1 MKRHDY
7 GLYFFSAS
15 LIVLVIQLLV
25 ILFKTMNGTLSL
37 DENVFV
43 FVEEIKLAD
52 VLSTLW
58 PSLLGTLLLIVLY
71 IRRFIKGNEA
81 MLVLVGG
88 IMWVIQILSLYEQ
101 NYDLKA
107 FILRYILAII
117 GIVLVFATGLYEAY
131 VIKRY
136 ESTEK

>member
-88 IMWVIQILSLYEQ
+88 IMWVIQILNLYEQ